1 MTLTSPRKALHLR
14 MWALFMFF
22 FIPGLLMASWA
33 TRTPAIRD
41 TLSVSTAEMGI
52 VLFGL
57 SIGSMSGILCSAW
70 LVKRFGTRAVIR
82 TTMCCAVV
90 GMFALS
96 VALWF
101 ASPLMFALG
110 LMVFGGSFGAAE
122 VAINVEG
129 AAVEQAMNKTVLPMM
144 HGFYSLGTLAGAG
157 VGMALTAL
165 GIAANVHILL
175 AALVCIIPI

>member
-1 MTLTSPRKALHLR
+1 

-41 TLSVSTAEMGI
+41 ILSVSTAEMGI

-82 TTMCCAVV
+82 TTM
-90 GMFALS
+90 L
-96 VALWF
+96 LR
-101 ASPLMFALG
+101 
-110 LMVFGGSFGAAE
+110 
-122 VAINVEG
+122 
-129 AAVEQAMNKTVLPMM
+129 
-144 HGFYSLGTLAGAG
+144 G
-157 VGMALTAL
+157 VSGWWY
-165 GIAANVHILL
+165 
-175 AALVCIIPI
+175 

>member
-1 MTLTSPRKALHLR
+1 MGAVYVLLHPRAADGFLGNAH
-14 MWALFMFF
+14 
-22 FIPGLLMASWA
+22 
-33 TRTPAIRD
+33 PAIRD

-90 GMFALS
+90 GMLGLS

-129 AAVEQAMNKTVLPMM
+129 PPSNRR
-144 HGFYSLGTLAGAG
+144 
-157 VGMALTAL
+157 
-165 GIAANVHILL
+165 
-175 AALVCIIPI
+175 